1 MKNKYCLFFI
11 HGFCSG
17 PEDWKN
23 QFVFFKDKFRVE
35 IPLLRGHDNKNS
47 NNLPISIEQL
57 SLDCAEFIIK
67 NNIQNIVFIGH
78 SMGTRIAVYLANLL
92 KNRTIGLVLVDG
104 SKFCDQKNYSEIIRK
119 FENSIK

>member
-47 NNLPISIEQL
+47 NNLPVSIVTTAKTI
-57 SLDCAEFIIK
+57 DNPIK
-67 NNIQNIVFIGH
+67 TAK
-78 SMGTRIAVYLANLL
+78 S
-92 KNRTIGLVLVDG
+92 
-104 SKFCDQKNYSEIIRK
+104 
-119 FENSIK
+119 

>member
-1 MKNKYCLFFI
+1 MKNKHCLFFI

-47 NNLPISIEQL
+47 NNLPISI
-57 SLDCAEFIIK
+57 C
-67 NNIQNIVFIGH
+67 
-78 SMGTRIAVYLANLL
+78 LL
-92 KNRTIGLVLVDG
+92 YTSPSPRDMRR
-104 SKFCDQKNYSEIIRK
+104 SRMPS
-119 FENSIK
+119 SA